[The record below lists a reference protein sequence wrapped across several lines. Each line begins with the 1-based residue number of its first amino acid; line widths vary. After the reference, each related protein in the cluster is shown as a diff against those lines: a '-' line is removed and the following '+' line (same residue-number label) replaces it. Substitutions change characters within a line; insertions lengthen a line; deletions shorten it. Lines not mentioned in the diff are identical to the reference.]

1 MNSIN
6 TQDFKFSIPL
16 NIRWNDLDPLNHVN
30 NVFYFE
36 YFQIGRGHYMIEA
49 SKQWDWT
56 KNMFVIA
63 HIECDYFKELKLTAK
78 APSIKLRSSSIGSK
92 SFEIEYLITSLD
104 KEDNEIIHAKGKS
117 IQVLID
123 ASIGKSI
130 EIPDWLRNDIT
141 NYEPRLGTK

>member
-6 TQDFKFSIPL
+6 TTDFRFSMVLP
-16 NIRWNDLDPLNHVN
+16 IRWNDLDPLNHVN

-36 YFQIGRGHYMIEA
+36 YFQVGRGHYMLTA

-63 HIECDYFKELKLTAK
+63 HIECDYYKELKLTAK
-78 APSIKLRSSSIGSK
+78 EPTIKLRTSSIGSK

-104 KEDNEIIHAKGKS
+104 KENNEIIHAKGKS
-117 IQVLID
+117 VQVLVDI
-123 ASIGKSI
+123 SVGKSV
-130 EIPDWLRNDIT
+130 EIPDWLREDLT
-141 NYEPRLGTK
+141 QYEPVLS